1 MGAWMAKARRL
12 PLRRAVLPGVFV
24 ATLGA
29 VVPAH
34 GQQGVG
40 APDAGFLQEGLQQEL
55 DRREERRRER
65 DRPDDEPVI
74 TGADPT
80 GEGDLPETDDLF
92 VLEAI
97 EFSDSLFIPPERLQ
111 RIADSYTDRLVD
123 FAALNRMIGWIN
135 NIYATEGIVTA
146 RAIIPPQRIEDGV
159 LRVELVEGR
168 VGEVETSGQERVSES
183 YVRNR
188 IAPLERGEVVDVVAL
203 RESITRLNRTEDIRA
218 GASLRAG
225 QAAGETDILL
235 QVQEPPRYT
244 AQAFADN
251 HGAETTGEYRAGVN
265 LGMFSPLGFGDRL
278 SIMALKSEGAE
289 NASLAYQIP
298 VNRRGGRVEVR
309 HTRGEIEII
318 EGPFSELDVE
328 GDSTVT
334 QLTFDQPLLR
344 TDALWRDLSLRASRS
359 ESETTIEGQPLSEF
373 TTDRVAA
380 ALRFTGFLPSS
391 QWTMR
396 HGAKY
401 AQIEDVTGGETSYWF
416 LDGAASLN
424 AVALGDTLFTLRGAW
439 QWSRDDAVPSPLLF
453 QVGGPNS
460 VRGYAEGALAGAR
473 GYYAN
478 AEARYLGFQRLAPY
492 AFVDH
497 GYINDNSPDRE
508 SAFSAG
514 IGMGWQGPSWLSAEI
529 AVGVPLRDV
538 EADQDSYRIEATIS
552 ASWAGG

>member
-1 MGAWMAKARRL
+1 MAKARRL

-29 VVPAH
+29 VAPAH
-34 GQQGVG
+34 GQQGAG

-65 DRPDDEPVI
+65 ERPDDEPVI
-74 TGADPT
+74 TGADPS

-111 RIADSYTDRLVD
+111 RIADSYTDRLVN

-168 VGEVETSGQERVSES
+168 VGEVETAGQQRVSES
-183 YVRNR
+183 YVRDR

-225 QAAGETDILL
+225 QEAGETDILL

-251 HGAETTGEYRAGVN
+251 HGSETTGERRAGVN

-278 SIMALKSEGAE
+278 SILALQSEGAE
-289 NASLAYQIP
+289 NASVAYQVP
-298 VNRRGGRVEVR
+298 VNRHGGRVEVR

-328 GDSTVT
+328 GDSTMT

-401 AQIEDVTGGETSYWF
+401 AQIEDIDGGERSYWF

-424 AVALGDTLFTLRGAW
+424 AVAQGDTLFTLRGAW

-473 GYYAN
+473 GYYVN
-478 AEARYLGFQRLAPY
+478 TEARYLGFQRLAPY

-497 GYINDNSPDRE
+497 GYINDTSPNRE
-508 SAFSAG
+508 AAFSGGFG
-514 IGMGWQGPSWLSAEI
+514 IGWQGPSWLSAEI
-529 AVGVPLRDV
+529 AVGVPMRNV

>member
-1 MGAWMAKARRL
+1 MGALKATARRL
-12 PLRRAVLPGVFV
+12 PLRRAVLPGVLV
-24 ATLGA
+24 AVLGGVA
-29 VVPAH
+29 PVH
-34 GQQGVG
+34 GQQGIG

-55 DRREERRRER
+55 DRREERRREQE
-65 DRPDDEPVI
+65 RPDDDPVI
-74 TGADPT
+74 TGADPS
-80 GEGDLPETDDLF
+80 GDGDLPETDDLF
-92 VLEAI
+92 VLQAI
-97 EFSDSLFIPPERLQ
+97 EFSESLFIPPERLQ

-168 VGEVETSGQERVSES
+168 VGEVDTAGQQRVSES

-188 IAPLERGEVVDVVAL
+188 IAPLERGEVVDVIAL

-251 HGAETTGEYRAGVN
+251 HGSETTGEYRAGVN

-278 SIMALKSEGAE
+278 SVLALRSEGAE
-289 NASLAYQIP
+289 NASVAYQMP

-328 GDSTVT
+328 GDSTIT

-344 TDALWRDLSLRASRS
+344 SDALWRDLSLRASRS
-359 ESETTIEGQPLSEF
+359 DSETTIEGQPLSEF
-373 TTDRVAA
+373 TTDRVVA
-380 ALRFTGFLPSS
+380 ALRFSGFQPGS

-401 AQIEDVTGGETSYWF
+401 AQVEDIQGSKTSYWF
-416 LDGAASLN
+416 LDGAASFN
-424 AVALGDTLFTLRGAW
+424 AVARDETLLTLRGAW

-473 GYYAN
+473 GYYVN

-492 AFVDH
+492 AFLDH
-497 GYINDNSPDRE
+497 GYINDTSPSRE
-508 SAFSAG
+508 AAFSGG
-514 IGMGWQGPSWLSAEI
+514 IGLGWQGPSWLSAEI
-529 AVGVPLRDV
+529 AVGVPMRDV
-538 EADQDSYRIEATIS
+538 EADQDSFRIEATIS